1 MHKQISL
8 TIIRR
13 TLVAA
18 ILALVLCNSLPGV
31 SSLSFKPTPVFSI
44 NGINGNSSPLA
55 VMDPP
60 EAINGE
66 NMSETVNGKEPKDE
80 MSAWSM
86 TAGDTALRQV
96 QFLASKVAQSTET
109 AVDKNDVGEGMFG
122 DLRSKLFKQTTKR
135 NRSADVFN
143 NAEYNEYTEK
153 QQSEQKAPNTSLQN
167 TRKVR
172 PQVSSSSK
180 RDEQVWAA
188 LSNLELDMQ
197 LLDNLAGQKPQLT
210 ALELLLL
217 SASVT
222 AASSSPWIMGGK
234 LTEVL
239 PPTAAACK

>member
-1 MHKQISL
+1 
-8 TIIRR
+8 
-13 TLVAA
+13 
-18 ILALVLCNSLPGV
+18 
-31 SSLSFKPTPVFSI
+31 
-44 NGINGNSSPLA
+44 
-55 VMDPP
+55 MDPP
-60 EAINGE
+60 EAVNGE
-66 NMSETVNGKEPKDE
+66 NMLETVNGNDPKDE

-122 DLRSKLFKQTTKR
+122 DLRSRLFKQTTKR
-135 NRSADVFN
+135 TRSADVFN
-143 NAEYNEYTEK
+143 NAEYNGYTEK
-153 QQSEQKAPNTSLQN
+153 QQSEKKSLSSLQN

>member
-1 MHKQISL
+1 
-8 TIIRR
+8 
-13 TLVAA
+13 
-18 ILALVLCNSLPGV
+18 
-31 SSLSFKPTPVFSI
+31 
-44 NGINGNSSPLA
+44 
-55 VMDPP
+55 MDPP

-66 NMSETVNGKEPKDE
+66 ALSETTKNDQPNGE

-109 AVDKNDVGEGMFG
+109 SVDQNDVGEGMFG
-122 DLRSKLFKQTTKR
+122 DMRTRLFKKTAKR
-135 NRSADVFN
+135 TRSADVFN
-143 NAEYNEYTEK
+143 NAEYNEYTSK
-153 QQSEQKAPNTSLQN
+153 QQSQQSTTNSSLQN

-172 PQVSSSSK
+172 PQVSSNSK

-239 PPTAAACK
+239 PPTAAACKYHFELQEKRQIQ